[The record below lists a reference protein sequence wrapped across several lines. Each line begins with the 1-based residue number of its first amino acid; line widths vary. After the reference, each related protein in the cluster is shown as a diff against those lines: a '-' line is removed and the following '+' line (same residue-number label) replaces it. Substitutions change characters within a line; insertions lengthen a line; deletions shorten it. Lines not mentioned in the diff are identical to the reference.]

1 LDFGQGDTLDLSA
14 FGLTSRPAFTK
25 SGYNDT
31 IIQLDADNFVI
42 IEGYLPA
49 QLTEF
54 LANSMHSSS
63 ISLGSSSI
71 SMHSSSIVL

>member
-1 LDFGQGDTLDLSA
+1 
-14 FGLTSRPAFTK
+14 
-25 SGYNDT
+25 
-31 IIQLDADNFVI
+31 VI

-63 ISLGSSSI
+63 ISLVSSSI